1 MVKDIYSRSW
11 IIENAKQ
18 ILSGYPERITIRQL
32 HYRLVSIGMIN
43 DLNHYKRV
51 VDAMTGARWD
61 NVVSMEAFID
71 RDRSMFGE
79 TKDDEKNL
87 EKEIVFGKVQVSA
100 WMNAYR
106 LNRWSNQDYYIEVW
120 IEKKALQ
127 GVFEGP
133 CENNEIGLAP
143 CKGYPSITFLYEAK
157 GRFEDAIDNE
167 KEAVILY
174 FGDYDPSGEDIPR
187 SIKENLGRMGV
198 DVAVERIALNP
209 NQIKEMA
216 LPGVPPKSGD
226 SRSNNWNGGAVVEL
240 DAIEPNTLKRMCED
254 AIKVYFDQDRFTEL
268 QERESTEQGKYREA
282 LKEYVKTLGKGAI

>member
-1 MVKDIYSRSW
+1 MV
-11 IIENAKQ
+11 
-18 ILSGYPERITIRQL
+18 
-32 HYRLVSIGMIN
+32 N

-51 VDAMTGARWD
+51 VAAMTDARWD
-61 NVVSMEAFID
+61 NIVPMEAFID
-71 RDRSMFGE
+71 RERSMYGE
-79 TKDDEKNL
+79 TKAEEKDLDDEIEQAKNQ
-87 EKEIVFGKVQVSA
+87 VQA
-100 WMNAYR
+100 WLNSYG
-106 LNRWSNQDYYIEVW
+106 LNRWFNQDYYIEIW

-133 CENNEIGLAP
+133 CLNNEIGLAP

-157 GRFEDAIDNE
+157 NRFERAIDDG
-167 KEAVILY
+167 KELIILY

-187 SIKENLGRMGV
+187 SIRENLGRMGV

-209 NQIKEMA
+209 NQIKEMG